1 MSAAQTEQTPVAATA
16 ASRHAAFFRQSGWLM
31 VATMASGTLMM
42 GIHFLS
48 KKIPV
53 GEYGVLI
60 TLFSVVNLVPTIP
73 FQMVFTQQT
82 ANALATGR
90 ERQLRSTIRSAW
102 LGTVLLWLVA
112 AAVALCFQNQIAAN
126 WHLSNPIAL
135 WLLLVVMLFS
145 LLMPLFA
152 GVMQGAQNFL
162 WLGWGNIFNG
172 VFRVTSA
179 VFIVLVL
186 KGWATG
192 IMLAVF
198 IGLAAA
204 TAVGIWQTRPLWRGA
219 AEPFD
224 KRGFLRQV
232 VPLMLG
238 FAATQFLFSADTS
251 FVNTYFG
258 ADQTAPY
265 GAAGTLSRALLWL
278 VLPLAAVM
286 FPKIVHSTAKSEK
299 TNLLGLVLL
308 GTALLVVG
316 GMLGLWLLGPWMVGF
331 VYPPEYLS
339 PTLAILPWYAG
350 AMVPLALANVLVND
364 LLARERFQIVPFLV
378 LLAMFYGLALTQHHD
393 SFVAVLKTLGIFNL
407 LLLGTCSWFT
417 WGKKG
422 KAIMEDGG

>member
-1 MSAAQTEQTPVAATA
+1 M
-16 ASRHAAFFRQSGWLM
+16 L
-31 VATMASGTLMM
+31 

-48 KKIPV
+48 RKIPA

-90 ERQLRSTIRSAW
+90 ERQLRNTIRAAW
-102 LGTVLLWLVA
+102 LGTVLFWLVA
-112 AAVALCFQNQIAAN
+112 SAITLCFQKQIVAN
-126 WHLSNPIAL
+126 WHLSNPVAL

-162 WLGWGNIFNG
+162 WLGWVNIFNG
-172 VFRVTSA
+172 GFRVAAA
-179 VFIVLVL
+179 VVIVFVL
-186 KGWATG
+186 QGWATG
-192 IMLAVF
+192 IMTAVF
-198 IGLAAA
+198 IGLLAA
-204 TAVGIWQTRPLWRGA
+204 TAVGVWQTRSLWRGTG
-219 AEPFD
+219 EPFD
-224 KRGFLRQV
+224 RRGFLRQV

-251 FVNTYFG
+251 FVDTYFG
-258 ADQTAPY
+258 ADRTAPY

-278 VLPLAAVM
+278 VLPLASVM

-308 GTALLVVG
+308 GTTGLIVCGV
-316 GMLGLWLLGPWMVGF
+316 LGLWLLGSWAVKL

-339 PTLAILPWYAG
+339 QTLAILPWYVG

-364 LLARERFQIVPFLV
+364 LLARSRFQIVPFLV
-378 LLAMFYGLALTQHHD
+378 LLAMFYGLALTQYHD
-393 SFVAVLKTLGIFNL
+393 SFVTVLKTLGIFNSL
-407 LLLGTCSWFT
+407 FFAICAWFT
-417 WGKKG
+417 WGRWPQTVV
-422 KAIMEDGG
+422 ENGG